1 MDRYEKIER
10 TGAALLLIVF
20 CVFSF
25 IYLNEENVHIAANGG
40 RFAILETWLDA
51 YIPFAPYFVF
61 AYYLY
66 YPWVLLP
73 IPILRDRQVFYHT
86 IFAFWL
92 LQTTALVSYLA
103 LPSRMVRPV
112 LTGDGIAMDMVRAM
126 YKADPGFNLLPSL
139 HVAHSTLIALVFWKY
154 GRKYFP
160 VVAAGTLMISISTVF
175 IKQHYVIDIPA
186 GLVYA
191 GVAFYISDPAL
202 WKEWAGK
209 VSTQFSN
216 RW

>member
-1 MDRYEKIER
+1 MERYEKIER

-25 IYLNEENVHIAANGG
+25 IYLNDENALIAARGG
-40 RFAILETWLDA
+40 RFAILETRWDA

-73 IPILRDRQVFYHT
+73 VPILRERHVFYHT
-86 IFAFWL
+86 IFAFAL
-92 LQTTALVSYLA
+92 LQTIAIASFLA
-103 LPSRMVRPV
+103 LPSRMVRPE
-112 LTGDGIAMDMVRAM
+112 LTGDGIAMEMMRAM

-139 HVAHSTLIALVFWKY
+139 HVAHSTLVALVFWKY

-160 VVAAGTLMISISTVF
+160 AVAAGTMMISLSTVF
-175 IKQHYVIDIPA
+175 IKQHYVIDIPVGFA
-186 GLVYA
+186 YA
-191 GVAFYISDPAL
+191 WIAFVLTDPATR
-202 WKEWAGK
+202 KAWAHRL
-209 VSTQFSN
+209 STQFSN

>member
-1 MDRYEKIER
+1 MERYEKIER

-25 IYLNEENVHIAANGG
+25 IFLNEENVLIAANGG
-40 RFAILETWLDA
+40 RFAILETRWDA
-51 YIPFAPYFVF
+51 YIPFAPNFVF

-73 IPILRDRQVFYHT
+73 LPILRERQIFYHT
-86 IFAFWL
+86 IFAFAL
-92 LQTTALVSYLA
+92 LQAAALASFVA
-103 LPSRMVRPV
+103 LPSKMVRPELV
-112 LTGDGIAMDMVRAM
+112 GDGLAMDMMRAM

-139 HVAHSTLIALVFWKY
+139 HVAHSTLVALVFWKY

-160 VVAAGTLMISISTVF
+160 AVAAGTLLISLSTVF

-186 GLVYA
+186 GLA
-191 GVAFYISDPAL
+191 FAWVAFLLSDPMI
-202 WKEWAGK
+202 WKEMAGK
-209 VSTQFSN
+209 FSTPFSD